1 MKLVVA
7 SNNAGKIR
15 EIRAIFGAYFDE
27 ILTMREIGF
36 GEEIDET
43 GTTFAQNAYIKAS
56 EVFKK
61 TGLPTLAD
69 DSGLCVD
76 LLDDAPGVYSA
87 RYAGPQHN
95 DADNNQKLIH
105 DLAGKGTPWNARFVS
120 SVCLF
125 LENGSVVEAQGAA
138 RGQIIPTPLG
148 SEGFG
153 YDPYFY
159 YPPLKKTFAQLSLEE
174 KNLVSH
180 RKAALVALK
189 EKLDARH
196 Q

>member
-27 ILTMREIGF
+27 IVTMREVGF
-36 GEEIDET
+36 CEEIDET
-43 GTTFAQNAYIKAS
+43 GATFAENAYIKAAAVY
-56 EVFKK
+56 EKLC
-61 TGLPTLAD
+61 LPTLAD

-76 LLDDAPGVYSA
+76 LLGDAPGVYSA

-95 DADNNQKLIH
+95 DADNNKKLIH

-120 SVCLF
+120 AVCMF
-125 LENGSVVEAQGAA
+125 LQDGTALQAEGAA
-138 RGQIIPTPLG
+138 HGQILSTPLG

-153 YDPYFY
+153 YDPFFY

-180 RKAALVALK
+180 RKAALTALK
-189 EKLDARH
+189 EKLDRKI
-196 Q
+196 

>member
-27 ILTMREIGF
+27 IVTMREVGF
-36 GEEIDET
+36 CEEIDET
-43 GTTFAQNAYIKAS
+43 GTTFAQNAYIKAAAVY
-56 EVFKK
+56 EKL
-61 TGLPTLAD
+61 GLPTLAD

-76 LLDDAPGVYSA
+76 LLGDAPGVYSA

-95 DADNNQKLIH
+95 DADNNKKLIH
-105 DLAGKGTPWNARFVS
+105 DLSGKGTPWNARFVS
-120 SVCLF
+120 AVCMF
-125 LENGSVVEAQGAA
+125 LQDGTVLQAEGAA
-138 RGQIIPTPLG
+138 HGQILSTPLG

-153 YDPYFY
+153 YDPFFY

-180 RKAALVALK
+180 RKAALTALK
-189 EKLDARH
+189 EKLDRKI
-196 Q
+196 